1 MHIRVR
7 RAARRRGFT
16 LLEAAAALVVIG
28 ISSAAALG
36 AVASEMRAA
45 TRVRHAL
52 TAESLAEQRLAVL
65 RLLPREQLLS
75 LPDSLARGVFPV
87 PLNEYHWRATAALV
101 RGSQDLFMFRL
112 VVEWSGGAHVL
123 STHHY
128 NPRPHL
134 RGR

>member
-1 MHIRVR
+1 MPRHVR
-7 RAARRRGFT
+7 RSAPRRGFT
-16 LLEAAAALVVIG
+16 LLEAVAALVVIG

-36 AVASEMRAA
+36 AAASEMRAA

-87 PLNEYHWRATAALV
+87 PLNEYQWRATSGLV
-101 RGSQDLFMFRL
+101 RGTQDLFVLRL
-112 VVEWSGGAHVL
+112 AVEWSGGAHVL
-123 STHHY
+123 ATHHY
-128 NPRPHL
+128 SPRPHL